1 MLVDEK
7 HRKKFD
13 DTRSVLKKYDDE
25 IRAAKLYIKS
35 KRNDFIERDFSTALR
50 NWVNDNKSS
59 RKIIKSKKKSS
70 KPIATQATTSKSIV
84 TESEESEKSE
94 AVESDQNEL
103 VINES
108 ESEHSVNDTN

>member
-35 KRNDFIERDFSTALR
+35 KRNDFIEQDFSTALR
-50 NWVNDNKSS
+50 NYVNDNKSS
-59 RKIIKSKKKSS
+59 RKIRFSMVKY
-70 KPIATQATTSKSIV
+70 V
-84 TESEESEKSE
+84 
-94 AVESDQNEL
+94 
-103 VINES
+103 
-108 ESEHSVNDTN
+108 